1 MISNKDF
8 FLALDQLESER
19 KIDREYFISAL
30 ESALTSAY
38 KKNFGEAR
46 SAIVKLNP
54 EKGTL
59 RVYAYKTVVA
69 DEEVEDPDKQIS
81 LTEAKAL
88 KSTYK
93 EGDMVMEEVT
103 PKSFGRIAAQTARQV
118 VMQKLREAERQH
130 FSDDLNSKAET
141 LTTGIIRS
149 RDGEDFIVELSG
161 FEHLGLLSMRDVIPN
176 EKINIGD
183 RVKVMIKRPLEREG
197 RSLIQVSRT
206 LPNFVVRL
214 FELEVPELQNG
225 IIQVKA
231 LAREAGNK
239 TKMAVI
245 SSDPNVDAV
254 GACVGNRGA
263 RINSIISELNGERID
278 VIPFSED
285 TFEFIANAL
294 SPADVISV
302 EINQEAKT
310 SKVIIPDGQLS
321 LAIGREGSNVRLA
334 ARLTGWKIDV
344 VSESQSKQQDK
355 DKELEQVHSDI
366 DQNLDEDLFEEIEE
380 I

>member
-8 FLALDQLESER
+8 FLALEQLEAER
-19 KIDREYFISAL
+19 KIDRDYFVSAL

-46 SAIVKLNP
+46 SATVKLNP
-54 EKGTL
+54 EKGTIK
-59 RVYAYKTVVA
+59 VYAYKTVV
-69 DEEVEDPDKQIS
+69 DEVEDSDKQIS
-81 LTEAKAL
+81 LEDARAI

-93 EGDMVMEEVT
+93 TGDMVMEEVT

-141 LTTGIIRS
+141 LTTGIVRS
-149 RDGEDFIVELSG
+149 KDGDDFIVELSG
-161 FEHLGLLSMRDVIPN
+161 FEHLGLLGVKDIIPN

-183 RVKVMIKRPLEREG
+183 RIKVIIKRPLEREG

-206 LPNFVVRL
+206 LPKFVVRL
-214 FELEVPELQNG
+214 FEVEVPELANG
-225 IIQVKA
+225 TIEVKG
-231 LAREAGNK
+231 LTREAGNK
-239 TKMAVI
+239 TKMAVL
-245 SSDPNVDAV
+245 STDANVDAV

-263 RINSIISELNGERID
+263 RINSIVEELKGERID

-285 TFEFIANAL
+285 IFEFIANAL

-310 SKVIIPDGQLS
+310 SKVIVPDNQLS

-344 VSESQSKQQDK
+344 ISESQSKQIEK
-355 DKELEQVHSDI
+355 DKELEQVKSNI
-366 DQNLDEDLFEEIEE
+366 DQNLDEDLFEEIEQ